1 MVESS
6 SAPLFGVFVYRNGFT
21 IRSRV
26 VLAQKP
32 SPGPDTFAS
41 KELVRFLIG
50 TPRATFA
57 QNPSRLELILPH
69 FPADDL
75 SITLI
80 NVCIDNKLII
90 TRCKEM

>member
-21 IRSRV
+21 ISLPGRLSQKTISALTPSLRRNRSV
-26 VLAQKP
+26 
-32 SPGPDTFAS
+32 
-41 KELVRFLIG
+41 FLIG

-57 QNPSRLELILPH
+57 PNRSRSELILPQ

-75 SITLI
+75 SITLVK
-80 NVCIDNKLII
+80 VCIDNNHEI
-90 TRCKEM
+90 